1 MTPVYSSGFT
11 PDPFDARDVLAFI
24 LCPLEAFAP
33 RADAVERE
41 AVAEM
46 IGPAKEEALRR
57 WQEADARRQ
66 AN

>member
-1 MTPVYSSGFT
+1 MTPVYSSGFA
-11 PDPFDARDVLAFI
+11 PDPFDAKDVLAFI

-33 RADAVERE
+33 RADAQEME